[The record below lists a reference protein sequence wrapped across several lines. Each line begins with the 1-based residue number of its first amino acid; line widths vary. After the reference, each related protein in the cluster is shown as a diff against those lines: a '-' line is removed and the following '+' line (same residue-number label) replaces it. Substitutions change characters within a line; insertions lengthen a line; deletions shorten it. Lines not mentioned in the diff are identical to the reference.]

1 MSTSFTKSLQA
12 AEMFPDVP
20 FEAIQKAVEGNKG
33 DLEKVAE
40 ELLSYEALTHPKN
53 SEHRPSAVI
62 SKPSKPKVNHTKPDV
77 KSPQSDPRLSV
88 LSSLLS
94 CSLDRVKSKYQKTK
108 DIKKT
113 VREIIQLGWNLTD
126 SQLASKY
133 SKQLAVILESKR
145 TNPYLNNLEKRF
157 YLDCL
162 EYFGGD
168 VHRTIQLATW
178 MQNPG
183 SSPKSMPTSKPL
195 PSSSL
200 SSSISLGGPS
210 DPLQEI
216 IDDALKTNKLD
227 LHGLLVSEAE
237 HCVQQVLKSW
247 WKFEM
252 EQRILDGTN
261 LRGKKAMYVGYLDI
275 ITGRGFHSSGG
286 VPRLRNLVHRIL
298 NSENYIFDDIVLG
311 FKVMGKKR

>member
-1 MSTSFTKSLQA
+1 MSTLFTQSLQA

-20 FEAIQKAVEGNKG
+20 FEAIQKAVEDHKG

-40 ELLSYEALTHPKN
+40 ELLSYEMLKHPKR
-53 SEHRPSAVI
+53 SELVPSDLTLK
-62 SKPSKPKVNHTKPDV
+62 SPEPKVNHTKPNI
-77 KSPQSDPRLSV
+77 KSAKSDPCLSV

-94 CSLDRVKSKYQKTK
+94 CSLDRVKAKYQKTK

-113 VREIIQLGWNLTD
+113 VREIIQLGWSLTD

-133 SKQLAVILESKR
+133 SKQLAVISESKQ
-145 TNPYLNNLEKRF
+145 TNPYLNNIEKRF

-178 MQNPG
+178 MLNPN
-183 SSPKSMPTSKPL
+183 SSPQSVSTLKPL
-195 PSSSL
+195 PSTSPSSM
-200 SSSISLGGPS
+200 SLGRPP

-216 IDDALKTNKLD
+216 IDGALKTNKLD
-227 LHGLLVSEAE
+227 LHGLLVSEAQ
-237 HCVQQVLKSW
+237 HCVQQVLKFW
-247 WKFEM
+247 WRYEM
-252 EQRILDGTN
+252 EQRIIEGTN
-261 LRGKKAMYVGYLDI
+261 LRGKKAIYVGNLDI

-286 VPRLRNLVHRIL
+286 VPKLRNLVHRIL
-298 NSENYIFDDIVLG
+298 NSENYIFEDIVLG
-311 FKVMGKKR
+311 FKVMGKKT